1 MHGSESTIKRNCLGR
16 CRKLFLFVGRKFLLL
31 EVRGNSKVFLL
42 CGFFAFAFLLDVVFI
57 AGASFGSVIETEA
70 NYNNENAANTLEVSD
85 AIAPCSC

>member
-1 MHGSESTIKRNCLGR
+1 MQKVV
-16 CRKLFLFVGRKFLLL
+16 FVCWGQFLLL
-31 EVRGNSKVFLL
+31 KVRGNSKVFLL

-85 AIAPCSC
+85 PIAPCSC

>member
-1 MHGSESTIKRNCLGR
+1 MEVNQQSSAIVLGR
-16 CRKLFLFVGRKFLLL
+16 CRKLFLFVGGKFLLL
-31 EVRGNSKVFLL
+31 KVRGYRKVFLL